1 MNEHVD
7 NSINSIP
14 LLRREEREKY
24 MKDVVVVNVVHNN
37 NKFSNMTK
45 EECPICMNPLNS
57 RNIGV
62 ANCNHKIC
70 TNCLKECFARTTG
83 CENVRCC
90 ICRQNIQTIT
100 VKTKKN
106 MKSLNTIVKTTP
118 EKMIAL
124 KENWKWM
131 DDNVHD
137 VKRSPTMSEFV
148 NTLQIVIHKFGVTSI
163 EREDYVKNVIRL
175 KQHEKLNG

>member
-1 MNEHVD
+1 
-7 NSINSIP
+7 
-14 LLRREEREKY
+14 
-24 MKDVVVVNVVHNN
+24 
-37 NKFSNMTK
+37 
-45 EECPICMNPLNS
+45 
-57 RNIGV
+57 
-62 ANCNHKIC
+62 
-70 TNCLKECFARTTG
+70 
-83 CENVRCC
+83 
-90 ICRQNIQTIT
+90 
-100 VKTKKN
+100 